1 MCYARRA
8 MTTRQAVGRS
18 APSPDGREKV
28 TGAARYTADASP
40 RGVLHGRVLRSPH
53 PHARIRGI
61 DASAAAKLPGV
72 HAVVTGADL
81 AGTMSGRRILDMPVL
96 ASEVVRFVGEPVAA
110 VAAIDQETADRALA
124 LIAVDYEPL
133 PAVFDVR
140 EAVEPGAPLLH
151 PRFNDYAGVKPQDE
165 PSNLFVTS
173 TWGQGDPEAAA
184 GAADLVIEG
193 TYTTPVVHQA
203 YMETHSC
210 LVEAAADGGMEVW
223 ASNKAPHY
231 VRKQVADSTGVPEP
245 MVRIH
250 HVAIGGDFGGKG
262 SPMNIPLCYFLA
274 KAAGRPVQMVMDY
287 AEELTA
293 ANPRHPAEVRVTTS
307 VKRDGTIVTCDI
319 EGYFNTG
326 AYAAFVPLGFLP
338 GPRHAVG
345 PYRIPD
351 ARVRA
356 YHVYTNKVPAGHM
369 RGPGE
374 PQAIFAMESHIDV
387 IARTLG
393 LDPAEVRLRNVIREG
408 EANAL
413 GELYHDLHGAETIEA
428 ALEASGYHAPPPA
441 PDGAVR
447 YGRGVAIGERA
458 PGGGQTHAAVTFRPD
473 GRVVVHTSI
482 FDQGSGT
489 YTTIRQMAADV
500 LGMSPERIDVEV
512 WDTPETGFDSGAAA
526 SRNSRMASEA
536 VHEAASAARDA
547 LFALAAELQ
556 GWPQDRIALEGG
568 ALRRTDTGE
577 RAELSDLLAH
587 ARTPVTGSAD
597 FDDTTHAHVTA
608 FTVQVAEVS
617 VDTETG
623 QVRLLRFTSVHDAG
637 RVLNPMGHEG
647 QVRGGAMQGI
657 GFGLMEELAIA
668 DGRVTTPSFADYK
681 VPSMADIP
689 VMQAIAIESDGG
701 IGPFNIKGIGENPVS
716 PAAPAIANAIE
727 DAVGVRITDLPI
739 TAERVYRALRA
750 KNP

>member
-1 MCYARRA
+1 MVSYRVIGQPTPR
-8 MTTRQAVGRS
+8 T
-18 APSPDGREKV
+18 DGTEKV
-28 TGAARYTADASP
+28 TGAARYTADVQLPGTLRAKA
-40 RGVLHGRVLRSPH
+40 LRSPL
-53 PHARIRGI
+53 PYARIIRI
-61 DASAAAKLPGV
+61 DTARARELPGV
-72 HAVVTGADL
+72 HAVLTGADVRGVL
-81 AGTMSGRRILDMPVL
+81 YGKSYRDATVL
-96 ASEVVRFVGEPVAA
+96 AQERVRFIGEQVAA
-110 VAAIDQETADRALA
+110 VAAVDEETAQR
-124 LIAVDYEPL
+124 AVDLIQVEYEEL
-133 PAVFDVR
+133 PAVLDPLGALREDAPILHPEMNSYAGLPRPLEKPSNAFSREVR
-140 EAVEPGAPLLH
+140 EKGDVETGFA
-151 PRFNDYAGVKPQDE
+151 Q
-165 PSNLFVTS
+165 
-173 TWGQGDPEAAA
+173 
-184 GAADLVIEG
+184 ADLVVEN
-193 TYTTPVVHQA
+193 TFTMARVHQG
-203 YMETHSC
+203 YLEPHSC
-210 LVEAAADGGMEVW
+210 LVWIDQQDRVQVW
-223 ASNKAPHY
+223 ASNKAPHSL
-231 VRKQVADSTGVPEP
+231 KQGLAVALGIPPEQVCVNP
-245 MVRIH
+245 V
-250 HVAIGGDFGGKG
+250 VIGGDFGGKG
-262 SPMNIPLCYFLA
+262 AIWDEPLCYFLA
-274 KAAGRPVQMVMDY
+274 LRTGRPVKMVMDY

-293 ANPRHPAEVRVTTS
+293 ANPRHPAEVRVTTG

-374 PQAIFAMESHIDV
+374 PQAIFAMESHVDV

-408 EANAL
+408 DANAL

-441 PDGAVR
+441 PDGPVR

-473 GRVVVHTSI
+473 GSVVVHTSI

-512 WDTPETGFDSGAAA
+512 WDTPETGFDSGAGA

-536 VHEAASAARDA
+536 VHEAARAARGA

-556 GWPQDRIALEGG
+556 GWPQDRIALEDTV
-568 ALRRTDTGE
+568 LRRTDTGE
-577 RAELSDLLAH
+577 RAELSSLLAR
-587 ARTPVTGSAD
+587 ARAPVTGSAD

-608 FTVQVAEVS
+608 FTVQVAEVA

-689 VMQAIAIESDGG
+689 QMQAIAIESDGG